1 MLRALVLLLMLP
13 PMLMPPG
20 MCICQFVPTGTA
32 SAPPSASPVR
42 ELSASHDTNPR
53 ADCTCASCRSQ
64 AGAALPADSDNQP
77 SPGDDGPSRHE
88 PGKHWPGCPAAA
100 DATPFN
106 MVVPTVTVQADLVAA
121 AGFFTPVVVAVVSPV
136 RATPIPAPAYSPPL
150 FISHCTLLI

>member
-20 MCICQFVPTGTA
+20 MCICQFVPVGTA
-32 SAPPSASPVR
+32 SNPLPASSSR
-42 ELSASHDTNPR
+42 ELSASHDASPR

-64 AGAALPADSDNQP
+64 TGSALPTGSDNQP
-77 SPGDDGPSRHE
+77 TQSDDGPSRPG

-100 DATPFN
+100 DAAPFN
-106 MVVPTVTVQADLVAA
+106 MVVPAVTVQADLVAA
-121 AGFFTPVVVAVVSPV
+121 AGFFTPVEVAVVSPV
-136 RATPIPAPAYSPPL
+136 RPTPVPSPAHSPPL